1 MEGNIIDAAKN
12 LLGGDFTTELRFRY
26 ITIGDTPMELEL
38 ELDGGPYMVV
48 TNYEGSKL
56 ASANLRFASDYPD
69 YKIVYIDWDSSG
81 PRLLLINRVPVI
93 TNVENGKFR
102 VFFAIRGI

>member
-26 ITIGDTPMELEL
+26 ITIGDTAMEL

-81 PRLLLINRVPVI
+81 PLLRLINSVPVQ

-102 VFFAIRGI
+102 VFFAVRAI